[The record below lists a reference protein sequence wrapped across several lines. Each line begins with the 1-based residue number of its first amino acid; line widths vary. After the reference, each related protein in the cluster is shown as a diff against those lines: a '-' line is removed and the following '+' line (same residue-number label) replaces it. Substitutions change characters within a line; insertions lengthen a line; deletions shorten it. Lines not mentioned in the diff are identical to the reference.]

1 MRGKRMRRGARGIQ
15 ILEITNE
22 KISNGQAV
30 RGISYIENI
39 AMLTLEGSGMIGI
52 PGYSKKLLSVLAK
65 EKINVIMMT
74 QASSEHSICIG
85 IESSM
90 ATLAKKMIEDDF
102 DYEIETQRINPISVE
117 DKLSI
122 IALVGENMKSHQ
134 GISGKMISALG
145 RNNVNVKAIPQ
156 GAPERN
162 IPQLLTHPI
171 QNKHLTSY
179 TKRFLK
185 NISNKSIYLLQVL
198 EMLVVN

>member
-1 MRGKRMRRGARGIQ
+1 
-15 ILEITNE
+15 
-22 KISNGQAV
+22 
-30 RGISYIENI
+30 
-39 AMLTLEGSGMIGI
+39 MIGI

-90 ATLAKKMIEDDF
+90 APLAKKMIEDDF

-134 GISGKMISALG
+134 GISGKMFSALG
-145 RNNVNVKAIPQ
+145 RNNVNVKAIAQ
-156 GAPERN
+156 GASERN
-162 IPQLLTHPI
+162 ITAVIDSSNTKQALNILHEAFFEKHIKFLNNYLAVFFVLTI
-171 QNKHLTSY
+171 QVFLGIFTLISGLNLYLASLHQITSV
-179 TKRFLK
+179 
-185 NISNKSIYLLQVL
+185 I
-198 EMLVVN
+198 LVFTILNLNHKLS